1 MIIIY
6 LIFEI
11 FHRFLS
17 SDSILDVM
25 QNAGLAVLGIL
36 IPLSIAILQ
45 EIIHREN
52 KDNEGF
58 LKLDINVILDEVFI
72 FKNLLLYVGL
82 MFLPLLFWTF
92 NENDLIRFI
101 IFSLWLF
108 GLVKVGLIILNVYK
122 WTKGNVWEYRS
133 SYLDQVKSSLDT
145 EKSWR
150 SIWSSRVDPNLRKS
164 DQGGFSGGD
173 ELDLLKKFSVTISNL
188 IKEDE

>member
-1 MIIIY
+1 
-6 LIFEI
+6 
-11 FHRFLS
+11 
-17 SDSILDVM
+17 M